1 MARSA
6 RTTAGINAGAWF
18 AAQSFH
24 HSTTIATPATP
35 ATPAAAPPALFG
47 ADTAADT
54 QFYAGLLLE
63 AFDTRE
69 VLEAEAE
76 DRALIADRDLEREA
90 AYRADRE
97 GDACGTAC
105 GYCGR
110 CS

>member
-6 RTTAGINAGAWF
+6 RTTGTPAAAWF
-18 AAQSFH
+18 YAQSFH
-24 HSTTIATPATP
+24 HSTTIA
-35 ATPAAAPPALFG
+35 PAAPTPPALFG
-47 ADTAADT
+47 ADTDADT

-69 VLEAEAE
+69 ALEDEAA
-76 DRALIADRDLEREA
+76 DLALIADRDLEREA

>member
-6 RTTAGINAGAWF
+6 RTTAGIPAGAWF
-18 AAQSFH
+18 ASQSFH
-24 HSTTIATPATP
+24 HSTTIAP

-47 ADTAADT
+47 ADTDADT

-69 VLEAEAE
+69 ALEDEAE

>member
-6 RTTAGINAGAWF
+6 RKTAGINAGAWF

-24 HSTTIATPATP
+24 SSTEIAPR
-35 ATPAAAPPALFG
+35 AAQPALF
-47 ADTAADT
+47 APETPADT

-69 VLEAEAE
+69 ALEDEAA
-76 DRALIADRDLEREA
+76 DLALIADRDLEREA

>member
-1 MARSA
+1 MARTA
-6 RTTAGINAGAWF
+6 RTTGIPAAAWF
-18 AAQSFH
+18 YSQSFH
-24 HSTTIATPATP
+24 STTVVPASAPARADLFAPETP
-35 ATPAAAPPALFG
+35 
-47 ADTAADT
+47 ADT

-69 VLEAEAE
+69 ALEAELE
-76 DRALIADRDLEREA
+76 DQALVADRDLEREA

>member
-6 RTTAGINAGAWF
+6 RKTGIPASAWF
-18 AAQSFH
+18 YSQSFH
-24 HSTTIATPATP
+24 SSTV
-35 ATPAAAPPALFG
+35 TPAAAPLPDLF
-47 ADTAADT
+47 APETPADT

-69 VLEAEAE
+69 ALEAEAE
-76 DRALIADRDLEREA
+76 DQALIADRDLEREA

-97 GDACGTAC
+97 GDACSNVC